1 MKNYKGKTDKSV
13 SLNSAGGQNG
23 PQGNLHGASYFSPFV
38 SRKHNWQLRTKNT
51 DAEWLANI
59 DLISRLQK
67 IHLWKKRLK
76 SLENKYWTC

>member
-38 SRKHNWQLRTKNT
+38 SRKHN
-51 DAEWLANI
+51 
-59 DLISRLQK
+59 
-67 IHLWKKRLK
+67 
-76 SLENKYWTC
+76 